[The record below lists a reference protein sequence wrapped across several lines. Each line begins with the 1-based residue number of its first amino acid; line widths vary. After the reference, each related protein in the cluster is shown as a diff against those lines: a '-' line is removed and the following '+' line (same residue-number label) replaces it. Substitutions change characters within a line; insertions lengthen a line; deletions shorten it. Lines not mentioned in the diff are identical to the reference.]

1 MDYNHKL
8 REETEYLEKTLA
20 YIRKQLEKEIGSL
33 PDMKKKLIDLRKDM
47 WENTV
52 HFTNDFTRLT
62 EINQYL
68 AEVNIQTAN
77 YEYLHK
83 KIEKYTKVM
92 NSPYFGR
99 FDFIYE
105 DSIDQ
110 EKIYVGLSN
119 VADAKTSRIFVYDW
133 RAPISS
139 IFYRFE
145 LGKAY
150 YTAPE
155 AKISGEVVLKRQY
168 KIHNSSLKYFFD
180 CNVNINDEILQEVLI
195 RNSTAKMRNIVETI
209 QKEQDLII
217 RDSENEL
224 LIVQGVAGSG
234 KTSVA
239 LHRIAF
245 LLYEGLNS
253 KISSS
258 DIIIISPNAIFNKYI
273 SSVLP
278 ELGEE
283 NVQQTTFGDIVSKL
297 MKNRLKIETRHNQ
310 LEYLI
315 ASQNMAEASLKRQ
328 CIDFK
333 SSPVFK
339 NILDRLIRHCER
351 NIIIFEDIYYDGKIV
366 ETKQQLK
373 NRFLNNKIGMPMAK
387 RLKRIE
393 DIILEKIH
401 PLQKNRL
408 GKIEKIVQNSEG
420 HDFEIKS
427 FSRLLSIKKSRVFLE
442 RLRKFTNVDYLQLYK
457 ELFNVPGLLLKLAD
471 GLKVPAD
478 IAKIITM
485 TREMLNRGIAA
496 YEDGAPILYLKLKI
510 EGANS
515 FPAVEQVVID
525 EAQDYGPVQYEVFK
539 LLFGN
544 AKYTVLGDINQ
555 AIESKERS
563 SIYADITNIFDKRKT
578 VRFSLNKS
586 YRSSYEINAFTQNIL
601 GEKSDFISFERHEAK
616 PVVVFRETPAQLEGA
631 IVEDAGRYLE
641 QGYGSIAVISKTA
654 WDARKLYEN
663 IKDSIDIKLVDSPDE
678 EIEKGIMII
687 PSYMAKG
694 LEFDVVLVH
703 DVSSE
708 NYLTELDRKL
718 LYIACTRAMH
728 RLALFHTGEKSSF
741 I

>member
-1 MDYNHKL
+1 MDYAHKL

-20 YIRKQLEKEIGSL
+20 FIRNQLEKEIGSL
-33 PDMKKKLIDLRKDM
+33 PDLKKKLIDLRKDM

-77 YEYLHK
+77 YEYLYK
-83 KIEKYTKVM
+83 KIEKYKKVL
-92 NSPYFGR
+92 NRPYFGR
-99 FDFIYE
+99 FDFIQD
-105 DSIDQ
+105 DSSDR
-110 EKIYVGLSN
+110 EKIYIGLSN
-119 VADAKTSRIFVYDW
+119 VADSKTNRIFVYDW

-168 KIHNSSLKYFFD
+168 KIHNASLKYFFD
-180 CNVNINDEILQEVLI
+180 CNININDEILQEVLI

-217 RDSENEL
+217 RDNENEL

-283 NVQQTTFGDIVSKL
+283 NVRQATFGDIVLKL
-297 MKNRLKIETRHNQ
+297 INGRLKTETRHRQ

-315 ASQNMAEASLKRQ
+315 ATQNVAGADLKRQ

-333 SSPVFK
+333 SSPAFK
-339 NILDRLIRHCER
+339 IILDRLISHCER
-351 NIIIFEDIYYDGKIV
+351 NMVIFDDIYYDGKIV
-366 ETKQQLK
+366 ETRQQLK
-373 NRFLNNKIGMPMAK
+373 NRFLHNKIDMPMAK
-387 RLKRIE
+387 RLRRME
-393 DIILEKIH
+393 NIILNKIH
-401 PLQKNRL
+401 SLQKNRL

-427 FSRLLSIKKSRVFLE
+427 FSRLLSIKKSRVFLD
-442 RLRKFTNVDYLQLYK
+442 RIRKFTNIDYLQLYR
-457 ELFNVPGLLLKLAD
+457 ELFSQPGLLLKLAG

-478 IAKIITM
+478 IEKIITM
-485 TREMLNRGIAA
+485 TGESLNRDFAA
-496 YEDGAPILYLKLKI
+496 YEDGAPLLYLKLKI
-510 EGANS
+510 EGDLW
-515 FPAVEQVVID
+515 PAVEQVVID
-525 EAQDYGPVQYEVFK
+525 EAQDYGPLQYEVFK
-539 LLFGN
+539 LLFRD

-555 AIESKERS
+555 VIESKERS
-563 SIYADITNIFDKRKT
+563 SIYADITNIFDKKKT
-578 VRFSLNKS
+578 VKFSLNKS
-586 YRSSYEINAFTQNIL
+586 YRSSFEINAFTQHIL
-601 GEKSDFISFERHEAK
+601 GKDSDFISFERHEVK
-616 PVVVFRETPAQLEGA
+616 PVVVVKETRAELEHA
-631 IVEDAGRYLE
+631 IVENAVNHLKL
-641 QGYGSIAVISKTA
+641 GYNSIAMISKTA
-654 WDARKLYEN
+654 WDARKLYDS
-663 IKDSIDIKLVDSPDE
+663 IKDLIDIKLVDSPDE
-678 EIEKGIMII
+678 EIEKGVLVI

-694 LEFDVVLVH
+694 LEFDVVLAH

-708 NYLTELDRKL
+708 NYSTELDRKL

-728 RLALFHTGEKSSF
+728 RLALFYTGEKSPF

>member
-1 MDYNHKL
+1 VDYAHKL

-20 YIRKQLEKEIGSL
+20 FIRNQLENEIGLL
-33 PDMKKKLIDLRKDM
+33 PDLKKKLIELRKDM

-83 KIEKYTKVM
+83 KIEKFKIVL
-92 NSPYFGR
+92 NRPYFGR
-99 FDFIYE
+99 FDFIGD
-105 DSIDQ
+105 DSGDR
-110 EKIYVGLSN
+110 EKIYIGLSN
-119 VADAKTSRIFVYDW
+119 VGDSKTNRIFVYDW

-168 KIHNSSLKYFFD
+168 KIHNASLKYFFD

-217 RDSENEL
+217 RDNENEL

-253 KISSS
+253 KMSSN
-258 DIIIISPNAIFNKYI
+258 DILIISPNAIFNKYI

-283 NVQQTTFGDIVSKL
+283 NVQQATFGDIVSKHI
-297 MKNRLKIETRHNQ
+297 NGRLKTENRHRQ

-315 ASQNMAEASLKRQ
+315 ATQNVAEGNLKRQ

-333 SSPVFK
+333 SSPAFK
-339 NILDRLIRHCER
+339 IILDRLISHCER
-351 NIIIFEDIYYDGKIV
+351 NMIIFDDIYYDGKIV
-366 ETKQQLK
+366 ETRQQLK
-373 NRFLNNKIGMPMAK
+373 NRFLNNKIDMPMAK
-387 RLKRIE
+387 RLKRME
-393 DIILEKIH
+393 NIILNKIH

-408 GKIEKIVQNSEG
+408 GKIEKVVQNSEG

-427 FSRLLSIKKSRVFLE
+427 FSRLLSIKKSKVFLD
-442 RLRKFTNVDYLQLYK
+442 RIRKFTNIDYLQLYR
-457 ELFNVPGLLLKLAD
+457 ELFNQPGLLLKLAG
-471 GLKVPAD
+471 GLKAPED
-478 IAKIITM
+478 MGKIITM
-485 TREMLNRGIAA
+485 TREMLNRNFAA
-496 YEDGAPILYLKLKI
+496 YEDGAPLLYLKLKI
-510 EGANS
+510 EGDLL
-515 FPAVEQVVID
+515 PAVEQVVID
-525 EAQDYGPVQYEVFK
+525 EAQDYGPLQYEVFK
-539 LLFGN
+539 LLFRN

-555 AIESKERS
+555 GIESKERS
-563 SIYADITNIFDKRKT
+563 SIYADITNIFDKKT
-578 VRFSLNKS
+578 VKFSLNKS
-586 YRSSYEINAFTQNIL
+586 YRSSFEINAFTQKIL
-601 GEKSDFISFERHEAK
+601 GKNPEFISFERHETK
-616 PVVVFRETPAQLEGA
+616 PVFVVKDTRAELEHA
-631 IVEDAGRYLE
+631 IVENAGKYFKL
-641 QGYGSIAVISKTA
+641 GYNSIAMISKTA
-654 WDARKLYEN
+654 WDARNLYDS
-663 IKDSIDIKLVDSPDE
+663 IKDLIDIKLVDSPDE
-678 EIEKGIMII
+678 EIEKGVLII

-694 LEFDVVLVH
+694 LEFDVVLAH
-703 DVSSE
+703 NVSSE
-708 NYLTELDRKL
+708 NYSTELDRRL

-728 RLALFHTGEKSSF
+728 RLALFYTGEKSPF